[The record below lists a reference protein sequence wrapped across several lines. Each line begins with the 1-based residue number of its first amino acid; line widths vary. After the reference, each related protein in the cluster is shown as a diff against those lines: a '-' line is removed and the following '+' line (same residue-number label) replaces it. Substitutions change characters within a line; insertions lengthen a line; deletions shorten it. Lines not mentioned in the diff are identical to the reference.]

1 MIGKVRRFAAAIPA
15 VATAV
20 ISHDGLCP
28 ACWPLVGGL
37 MSSLGAT
44 FLIET
49 RFLLALMIACLA
61 LAVGMLSYRVRG
73 DYRLFALGILAS
85 ALILVGRFVLD
96 AAPLT
101 IGGACLLLGAYIW
114 SFRLR
119 QSRHVLS
126 CRGCASPANPLVD
139 PINPA
144 APNLELPIACALDQT
159 QFAERKQLV
168 ERLAEQAT
176 ERQTLPNGVLLR
188 FEPIS
193 GRAIE
198 LATFVDL
205 ERSCCPFL
213 TFRIDAKP
221 GEPISLELTGPIPAQ
236 QIIRELIPE
245 TVSKLGRI
253 IQQPPAQNTSMI
265 YSSQRFKS

>member
-1 MIGKVRRFAAAIPA
+1 MMGNVLRFAAAIPA
-15 VATAV
+15 VAMAV
-20 ISHDGLCP
+20 ISHAGVCP
-28 ACWPLVGGL
+28 ACWPLIGGL

-49 RFLLALMIACLA
+49 RFLLPLMIACLA
-61 LAVGMLSYRVRG
+61 LAVAVLSYRVRG
-73 DYRLFALGILAS
+73 DHGPFALGILAS

-114 SFRLR
+114 SFWLR

-126 CRGCASPANPLVD
+126 CSGCASPANTIVD

-144 APNLELPIACALDQT
+144 VPNLKLPIACALGQT
-159 QFAERKQLV
+159 QFDERKRLV

-176 ERQTLPNGVLLR
+176 ERQTLTNGVRLR

-193 GRAIE
+193 GRATE
-198 LATFVDL
+198 LSKFVDM

-221 GEPISLELTGPIPAQ
+221 GEYISLELTGPIPAQ

-245 TVSKLGRI
+245 TVS
-253 IQQPPAQNTSMI
+253 
-265 YSSQRFKS
+265 